1 MVRTFFLVTGSM
13 SCLRLLLKVLQSR
26 WVKKVSC
33 GVRSLFAASA
43 VLNMLDSPSPIF
55 NLFILVASVVV
66 LAFALKLAA
75 ECRLSESGPYPLWEA
90 RMLAL

>member
-1 MVRTFFLVTGSM
+1 
-13 SCLRLLLKVLQSR
+13 
-26 WVKKVSC
+26 
-33 GVRSLFAASA
+33 
-43 VLNMLDSPSPIF
+43 MLDSPSPIF

-90 RMLAL
+90 RMLALSFAVILIAQILGDT